1 MTGTQTSMAAVRKA
15 SGRALLGAFTLLG
28 LLGANAALAEPS
40 NIYSGRAK
48 LGEVWV
54 YPSMFEQALSPL
66 APLTG
71 RATKG
76 GLCPGMTL
84 GPDKVIHSYNIDVKM
99 KAKGNSLNR
108 RWEVSDLKLVN
119 PSSCEALDVEVAA
132 LMKQAIPQFAEPR
145 EDLDGNGWTRIPP
158 IQLKVA
164 E

>member
-1 MTGTQTSMAAVRKA
+1 MTGYTHILKPGHIALGALAVLALAGATAAVAAESKIF
-15 SGRALLGAFTLLG
+15 SGRT
-28 LLGANAALAEPS
+28 
-40 NIYSGRAK
+40 K

-54 YPSMFEQALSPL
+54 YPSMFEQALTPL
-66 APLTG
+66 APLTE

-76 GLCPGMTL
+76 GLCPGIVL
-84 GPDKVIHSYNIDVKM
+84 GPNNVIHNYDIDAKM
-99 KAKGNSLNR
+99 KARGNSLNR
-108 RWEVSDLKLVN
+108 RWEVEELKIVN

-145 EDLDGNGWTRIPP
+145 DDLDGNGWTRIPR